1 MHISRE
7 FFIEPLLFI
16 IYKED
21 TINKGQ
27 FSRHVLS
34 NYDVDKHCQNVL
46 NINYFHGVQNVT
58 KFVPKKQPT
67 FFQKTI
73 KSQLIAQTSLIS
85 QFLTLILDEE
95 WSNTTF
101 IIQDPD
107 SFKMVRLN
115 GDGSSAQK

>member
-1 MHISRE
+1 
-7 FFIEPLLFI
+7 
-16 IYKED
+16 
-21 TINKGQ
+21 
-27 FSRHVLS
+27 VLS